1 MSFFSKIFD
10 FLKSLFINVDSWIK
24 EHVQPSI
31 KFVQNLKN
39 ALESPVADI
48 VTVLIPGDVDDKI
61 RDFLLANCGK
71 ALNALA
77 ITQDIA
83 NEPDP
88 VQAIIKLLEYLKAAT
103 PAMKSAIYKQL
114 ASEMAKLSN
123 GGKEVVKGHSVDLL
137 TQLEYSKMV
146 EEKQLHTVNSKENND
161 TSVVS
166 IDEQSQEDYLK
177 TQLAYHK

>member
-10 FLKSLFINVDSWIK
+10 FLKSLFINVDNWVKNHI
-24 EHVQPSI
+24 QPSI
-31 KFVQNLKN
+31 KFVENLKGI
-39 ALESPVADI
+39 LESPVADI
-48 VTVLIPGDVDDKI
+48 VTALIPGDVDDKI
-61 RDFLLANCGK
+61 RAFLLANCGK

-88 VQAIIKLLEYLKAAT
+88 VQAIIKLLQYLKTAT
-103 PAMKSAIYKQL
+103 PAMKAAIYKQL

-137 TQLEYSKMV
+137 TQLEYSKLA
-146 EEKQLHTVNSKENND
+146 EEKAKNKAEN
-161 TSVVS
+161 VVS
-166 IDEQSQEDYLK
+166 NTIDTDGE
-177 TQLAYHK
+177 TQI